1 MEKTVILSGM
11 RTPFGKFG
19 GALKN
24 LKATDLGGAAIRAA
38 IDKAGIDDSE
48 VDYVLMGNV
57 LQAGEG
63 QIPSRQATR
72 AAGLDWSI
80 PSQTLNKVCAS
91 SFIAVT
97 MADLMIRSSDVDVV
111 VAGGM
116 ESMSNAPFA
125 SDDLRWGKRM
135 FNAQFKD
142 LMVTDGLWDPWY
154 DEHMGSFAGKTAKE
168 YNISRQEQDRW
179 AAISQQRAYECK
191 ENQRLKDEIV
201 PVSVPQKKGEDIL
214 VAEDEQIRA
223 NVTKESL
230 SKLNGI
236 FFEGNTVTAGN
247 APATNDGASALLLA
261 SESKAKELNLKPL
274 ATILDHAYVSKD
286 SPYIVDVPGE
296 SIVKLLEK
304 NDLTVD
310 DIDLF
315 EINEA
320 FAAVVNRS
328 LQIVDIP
335 EDKLNV
341 TGGAIAYGHPI
352 GATGGRIILQLVH
365 EMRRRKAKL
374 GVAAIC
380 SGGAQ
385 GDAILIRCDYED

>member
-1 MEKTVILSGM
+1 M